1 MTEFNYRLYL
11 KFSKFTVYDATGLS
25 GRKRMNIL
33 LISQCSKN
41 ALKTT
46 RRILDQFAERCGER
60 TWQTPITEAGLD
72 TLHRML
78 RETARKNTAV
88 ACYWTR
94 GRNRTELLW
103 IVGDRRQFNAQGR
116 VPTNRSRRDI
126 LRSDHET
133 EWRHGTSIQIAAT
146 LAALLHDLGKATGF
160 FQNKLKTRTPS
171 TDHYRHEWLSLR
183 LFQAMIKGCR
193 TDAEWLG
200 RLKNWPQYLAK
211 HPYWYKNFGASDKNP
226 KGDYDFTFPPLARW
240 IAWLIVSHHRLPFYP
255 NYPDYDHPGNVFKKG
270 WEDARTRQTVG
281 EFFKRLEPADRW
293 VRNSAAKINKTS
305 FFSLQADPT
314 TSPLWQKQAAFWA
327 DRALQHR
334 PLTEWCEQNQDHSD
348 TPADPLLLH
357 LSRLCLMAGDH
368 NYSALPPN
376 NAGRLKGVSELYA
389 NTDKDKEKRP
399 KQKLDEH
406 LCGVAKL
413 TARFARLLPLL
424 PRELP
429 ALGNHRPFRK
439 PTANPRFQWQ
449 NKAFDLSRRF
459 QTASAKQGFFGV
471 NLAST
476 GCGKTLA
483 NARIMYALSDPDRG
497 ARFTIALGLRVLTL
511 QTGLSLRQRLELE
524 ENESLATLV
533 GGGAAKE
540 LFARRADDSAP
551 EKENEPTPEETGS
564 ESAEGLLDSKAFT
577 DISDCPI
584 DDKIF
589 GTLIA
594 DTTAR
599 RLLHTPVV
607 TCTVDH
613 LMQLCEQQRG
623 GRYIVPMLRL
633 LGSDLVLDEPDD
645 FSTEDLPALSR
656 LVYWAGLLGSRVLLS
671 SATLTPDMVIGLRDA
686 YRDGRRIWNEHQ
698 GLPQEPVVC
707 AWFDEF
713 DQHID
718 AYRREEF
725 IRQHEA
731 FCRNRSE
738 KLAAQP
744 VRRRAEWLDIDSTDP
759 ETLAAKL
766 LERASTLHRRHS
778 QTDPASGK
786 NISVGLI
793 RFANINPMVKYAQAM
808 FGLTPPDDTAL
819 HIACYHSQQLLLLRS
834 NLERRLD
841 TLLDRKDPAK
851 LFTHRD
857 DIQTA
862 LAQSPAKNHIF
873 IVFGSPVTEVGRDHD
888 YDWAIIEPSSMRS
901 LIQLCGRV
909 WRHRPHLS
917 AAEHA
922 NIAILSRNI
931 KALTRS
937 PEEPAYYRP
946 GFESKNTMLSSH
958 DAQTLISSEETG
970 HINSIPRLY
979 RPMPSEKP
987 KPRSDSLTEL
997 EHRVMAD
1004 ILNNPQRFTALY
1016 RQPGNAAPL
1025 TAHHAKISPFRSGRP
1040 QTDYVAFWD
1049 AEDEKIAFKTSENAE
1064 HYGGSKDGRDTEVDF
1079 KLTAAPSPTA
1089 AVFPW
1094 LCQSLPD
1101 ALAKEADGDTPEALA
1116 AAAQKYAV
1124 VSLDTDSEKWRYNE
1138 WSGFWHDTEQT

>member
-1 MTEFNYRLYL
+1 
-11 KFSKFTVYDATGLS
+11 
-25 GRKRMNIL
+25 MNIL

-60 TWQTPITEAGLD
+60 TWQTPMTEAGLN

-126 LRSDHET
+126 LRGGNET
-133 EWRHGTSIQIAAT
+133 AWRHGASIQIAAT

-160 FQNKLKTRTPS
+160 FQDKLKTRTAPA
-171 TDHYRHEWLSLR
+171 DHYRHEWLSLR

-200 RLKNWPQYLAK
+200 RLKNWPQYLAE
-211 HPYWYKNFGASDKNP
+211 HPDWYKNFGASDKNQ
-226 KGDYDFTFPPLARW
+226 KDDYDFTFPPLARW

-255 NYPDYDHPGNVFKKG
+255 DYNYPGNTFKKG
-270 WEDARTRQTVG
+270 EEDARTRQTVG

-334 PLTEWCEQNQDHSD
+334 PLAEWCEQNQNHSD
-348 TPADPLLLH
+348 APADPLLLH

-376 NAGRLKGVSELYA
+376 DAGRLKGVSELYA
-389 NTDKDKEKRP
+389 NTDKDKEKRL

-424 PRELP
+424 PHELP

-439 PTANPRFQWQ
+439 PTAPPRFQWQ
-449 NKAFDLSRRF
+449 NKAFDLTRRF
-459 QTASAKQGFFGV
+459 QTASAEQGFFGV

-483 NARIMYALSDPDRG
+483 NARIMYALADPGRG

-533 GGGAAKE
+533 GGSAAKT

-564 ESAEGLLDSKAFT
+564 EAAEGLLDGKSFT

-594 DTTAR
+594 DSTAR
-599 RLLHTPVV
+599 RLLHTPIV
-607 TCTVDH
+607 TCTIDH

-623 GRYIVPMLRL
+623 GRYIIPMLRL

-671 SATLTPDMVIGLRDA
+671 SATLTPDMVIGLHQA
-686 YRDGRRIWNEHQ
+686 YRDGRKIWNEHQ
-698 GLPQEPVVC
+698 GLPQQPVVC

-713 DQHID
+713 DQHIG
-718 AYRREEF
+718 AYDDKAF
-725 IRQHEA
+725 IEQHEA
-731 FCRNRSE
+731 FCRKRSD

-744 VRRRAEWLDIDSTDP
+744 VRRRAEWLDIDSPDP
-759 ETLAAKL
+759 ATLAAKL
-766 LERASTLHRRHS
+766 LEQVNTLHSNHS

-786 NISVGLI
+786 HISVGLI
-793 RFANINPMVKYAQAM
+793 RFANINPMVQYAQAM

-851 LFTHRD
+851 LFTHT

-862 LAQSPAKNHIF
+862 LDKSPAKNHIF

-917 AAEHA
+917 AEQHA

-937 PEEPAYYRP
+937 PEEPAYCRP
-946 GFESKNTMLSSH
+946 GFESKNAMLRSH
-958 DAQTLISSEETG
+958 DARELIRSKETG
-970 HINSIPRLY
+970 NINSIPRLN
-979 RPMPSEKP
+979 RPMPSEKT
-987 KPRSDSLTEL
+987 KRRSDSLTEL

-1004 ILNNPQRFTALY
+1004 ILNNSQRFTTLY

-1025 TAHHAKISPFRSGRP
+1025 TAHHAKISPFRSSRP
-1040 QTDYVAFWD
+1040 QTDYAAFWD
-1049 AEDEKIAFKTSENAE
+1049 AEDGKPVFKTSENAE
-1064 HYGGSKDGRDTEVDF
+1064 RYGDSKHGRQTDVDF
-1079 KLTAAPSPTA
+1079 KLTAAPCPTA

-1101 ALAKEADGDTPEALA
+1101 ALAELAEKTGGGTPEALA

-1124 VSLDTDSEKWRYNE
+1124 VSLNIDSKKWSYNE
-1138 WSGFWHDTEQT
+1138 WSGFWHDTE